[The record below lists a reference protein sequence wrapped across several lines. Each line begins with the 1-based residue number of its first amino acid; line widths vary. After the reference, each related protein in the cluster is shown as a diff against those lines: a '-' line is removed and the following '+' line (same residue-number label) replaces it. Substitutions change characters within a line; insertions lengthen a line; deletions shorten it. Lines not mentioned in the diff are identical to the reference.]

1 MGILNHLNPTT
12 VGPMGQDDDREE
24 SAMAMR
30 VFAGAVSS
38 ALVLFAHSA
47 ASASTVWPL
56 MAGFG
61 FLLVAVMAATSMSP
75 ATDH

>member
-1 MGILNHLNPTT
+1 MGH
-12 VGPMGQDDDREE
+12 DDDREE

-38 ALVLFAHSA
+38 ALILFAHAA
-47 ASASTVWPL
+47 ASPSDPWPL

-61 FLLVAVMAATSMSP
+61 FLLVAVVAATAMSP
-75 ATDH
+75 AAEH